1 MGALQEGSVSP
12 NNKDALS
19 AEMAADTVNRGS
31 EGGETGSRHRS
42 QGSS

>member
-12 NNKDALS
+12 NNKHALS

-31 EGGETGSRHRS
+31 EGGETGSGHRS